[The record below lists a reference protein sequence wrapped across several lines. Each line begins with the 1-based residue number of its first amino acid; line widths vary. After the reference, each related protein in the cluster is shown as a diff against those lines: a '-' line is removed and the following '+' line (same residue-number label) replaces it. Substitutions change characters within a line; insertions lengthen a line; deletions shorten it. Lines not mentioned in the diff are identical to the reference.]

1 MAKER
6 GIDIST
12 WQGNVDFDKVKSAG
26 IQFLILRSSYRQA
39 VDDKFHKNVAK
50 AKALGIPI
58 RGVYHF
64 SYALNV
70 EQAKQEAAFCISQVE
85 SSGLGKDVI
94 IFFDFEYD
102 TIKKAKADGVT
113 LGKTECNAHAKAF
126 CECVTSKGYK
136 AGIYSNIDYYK
147 NMFDHDLLSKY
158 VFWLADWSGEADYP
172 CDYHQYTS
180 KGAVDGI
187 NGCRSGKV
195 VGR

>member
-85 SSGLGKDVI
+85 SSGLGKDVNMSFGWRIGLVKQI
-94 IFFDFEYD
+94 IHVIIINIPVKGLL
-102 TIKKAKADGVT
+102 TVS
-113 LGKTECNAHAKAF
+113 TEMLIWI
-126 CECVTSKGYK
+126 TG
-136 AGIYSNIDYYK
+136 
-147 NMFDHDLLSKY
+147 LLILTRMRRKQ
-158 VFWLADWSGEADYP
+158 L
-172 CDYHQYTS
+172 
-180 KGAVDGI
+180 
-187 NGCRSGKV
+187 
-195 VGR
+195 